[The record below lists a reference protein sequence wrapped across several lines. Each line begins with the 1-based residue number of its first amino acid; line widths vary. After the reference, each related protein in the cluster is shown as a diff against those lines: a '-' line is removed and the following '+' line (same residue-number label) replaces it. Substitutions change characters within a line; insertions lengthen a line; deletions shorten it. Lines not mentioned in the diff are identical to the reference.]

1 MTYNMAE
8 ARLTSLAQ
16 TPVLIDWSYIYRA
29 LFSASK
35 QTCCALVTCNWMSD
49 CSVKSSVWF
58 GSYMGD
64 AMWNTWLSCLGT
76 HSAYTMHQWTVLF
89 KATHACGACVFSCNL
104 TPALLSESPGFLCAT
119 AKTQGWT
126 GHRKKESAQNVDW
139 GEEMSPTAHAG
150 SIKPMT
156 FWLRVQVSTTEL

>member
-1 MTYNMAE
+1 
-8 ARLTSLAQ
+8 
-16 TPVLIDWSYIYRA
+16 
-29 LFSASK
+29 
-35 QTCCALVTCNWMSD
+35 MSD

-64 AMWNTWLSCLGT
+64 AMSNTWLSRLGT

-119 AKTQGWT
+119 AKTG
-126 GHRKKESAQNVDW
+126 VDW
-139 GEEMSPTAHAG
+139 APKKRVGTKRWLGRRNVSHCSCWEYQTYDLLITSAGLYHWAVNPHPSEMLVLITIALPSLQQH
-150 SIKPMT
+150 K
-156 FWLRVQVSTTEL
+156 